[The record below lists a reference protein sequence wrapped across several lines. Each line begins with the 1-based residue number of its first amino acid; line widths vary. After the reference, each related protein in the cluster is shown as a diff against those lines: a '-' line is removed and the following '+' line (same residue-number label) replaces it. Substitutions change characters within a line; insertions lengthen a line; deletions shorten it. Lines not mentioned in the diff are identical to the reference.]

1 MHPWNFH
8 FSKAVSQVA
17 IVLGSGFLINQIK
30 VSHPFQNLCP
40 VSDLKAYIL
49 NRFAAKSQIYTSW
62 MSECPQPCEIVETSA
77 CDWHPPND
85 AGIIVT
91 HLHYRWEEISALRRI
106 YETSR
111 VPILI
116 LADGIL
122 EYRNTWEN
130 PTVADGSIF
139 QPLMGHKVA
148 CIGRGQARAL
158 ESWGNVG
165 KCEIVGLPRLD
176 EVYNSEYLPVQ
187 DQGPFRLLVTTANTP
202 AFTPEQRSKVVQS
215 LTRLQERVEFGAS
228 VNGREIE
235 VTWRLTDGLMEE
247 LGLNGLNSFE
257 TKQDLIPIADAIE
270 LADAV
275 ITTPSTLYLESV
287 MKHRPTAI
295 LDYSNSP
302 AYVPSAWVI
311 SAPLHM
317 NDVLCELESPPAGK
331 MLFQESVLHDQLET
345 GCSRSR
351 LYALIRSM
359 VQAGIDARNTNTPID
374 LPPRVLSDPQR
385 GIQKVGTNFEM
396 SALYPDNPTFRI
408 TDVHRL
414 QQELNQAIA
423 RLGQLPAELDSK
435 DTDIVTKNSD
445 IERKEAHI
453 KNLESVVHD
462 SAKRIK
468 KSYARAKS
476 LAELV
481 TKKQADIERK
491 NNHIESMTGLFKEAN
506 AKVKALRMEALERK
520 IELEN
525 ANRRVAILTNRLNS
539 QIQRQKA
546 A

>member
-1 MHPWNFH
+1 MTSPPF
-8 FSKAVSQVA
+8 KLIAVSE
-17 IVLGSGFLINQIK
+17 
-30 VSHPFQNLCP
+30 
-40 VSDLKAYIL
+40 LKAYIL

-62 MSECPQPCEIVETSA
+62 MRDCPYPCEIVETSA
-77 CDWHPPND
+77 CDWQPPDD

-122 EYRNTWEN
+122 EYRNTWKN

-139 QPLMGHKVA
+139 QPLMGHKLA
-148 CIGRGQARAL
+148 CIGRGQARVL
-158 ESWGNVG
+158 ESWGNAG

-176 EVYNSEYLPVQ
+176 EVCNSEYLPVQ

-215 LTRLQERVEFGAS
+215 LIRLQERVEFGAL

-247 LGLNGLNSFE
+247 LGLDGSGQNELDSFE
-257 TKQDLIPIADAIE
+257 TKQELIPIADAIE

-317 NDVLCELESPPAGK
+317 NDVLCELENPPAAK

-345 GCSRSR
+345 GCSRNR
-351 LYALIRSM
+351 MYALIRSM
-359 VQAGIDARNTNTPID
+359 VQAGIDARNTNTPIN

-385 GIQKVGTNFEM
+385 GIQKVGANFEM
-396 SALYPDNPTFRI
+396 SALYSDNPTFRI
-408 TDVHRL
+408 TDIHRL

-468 KSYARAKS
+468 ESYSRAKS
-476 LAELV
+476 LAEMV
-481 TKKQADIERK
+481 AKKQADIERK

-506 AKVKALRMEALERK
+506 AKVKALRTEAIERK

-525 ANRRVAILTNRLNS
+525 ANRRIAILTNRLNS
-539 QIQRQKA
+539 QMQRQKA